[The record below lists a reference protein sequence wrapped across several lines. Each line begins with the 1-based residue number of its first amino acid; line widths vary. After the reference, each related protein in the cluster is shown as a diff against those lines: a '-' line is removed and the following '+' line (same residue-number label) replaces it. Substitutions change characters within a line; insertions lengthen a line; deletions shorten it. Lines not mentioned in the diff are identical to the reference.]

1 MSIFIPVIILILVA
15 LILSFLQFSPSLF
28 SFFYHYALGKYS
40 HSKADNLA
48 LDYILG
54 AETISA
60 IVWFAIYVIF
70 FAIFYHNPNL
80 SSSIIPWIITGILC
94 AESVFA
100 FFFYFRKGKS
110 TALYVSR
117 SAANTFLNDTKK
129 VTSRREAFMLGF
141 MSKVPELIF
150 TIPIYLLIVYILA
163 YSTFIPSAITIIFF
177 IIISTIPLFIIRTIY
192 RAGCTLADI
201 QGMRTKTKLFI
212 RLTLTISLLLLTI
225 ATSYLGIAYYG

>member
-15 LILSFLQFSPSLF
+15 LILTFLQFSPSLF

-54 AETISA
+54 TETISA
-60 IVWFAIYVIF
+60 VIWFAIYIIF
-70 FAIFYHNPNL
+70 FVIFYHNPSLGSN
-80 SSSIIPWIITGILC
+80 IIPWIITGILC
-94 AESVFA
+94 AESVFV
-100 FFFYFRKGKS
+100 FFFYFHKGKS

-117 SAANTFLNDTKK
+117 SAAATFLNDAKK

-141 MSKVPELIF
+141 MSKIPELIF
-150 TIPIYLLIVYILA
+150 TMPIYLLIVYILA

-177 IIISTIPLFIIRTIY
+177 IVVATIPLFIIRTIY
-192 RAGCTLADI
+192 RTGRTLANI
-201 QGMRTKTKLFI
+201 QRLRVKTKLFI
-212 RLTLTISLLLLTI
+212 RLTLAISLLLLTI
-225 ATSYLGIAYYG
+225 ATSFLGIAYYG